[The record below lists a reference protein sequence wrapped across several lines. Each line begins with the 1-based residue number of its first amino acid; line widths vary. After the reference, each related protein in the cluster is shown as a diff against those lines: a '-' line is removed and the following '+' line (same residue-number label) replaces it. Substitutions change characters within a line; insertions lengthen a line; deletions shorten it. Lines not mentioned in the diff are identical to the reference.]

1 MAKTLYELYLDNM
14 KKAGTQ
20 KASQPAALPAIK
32 MPTLE
37 APKTTP
43 AAGSATGVKMPTVGA
58 KKPSGVDIVKA
69 VTQKPAAQ
77 GGGRATMPQVK
88 KQETATDRLAN
99 IRAFG
104 AGDYSGGGQ
113 LLEKAYKTAR
123 GAVKGIGS
131 AYANIGGSA
140 VEGMGNLQETMQK
153 GEYDRKIQQMKDNKA
168 FYEQALKSGIN
179 PRTGKRLTVD
189 EKSRY
194 YKILNT
200 QYTDSKIS
208 QMENIYKDATVS
220 QKARTMEAANDAFA
234 ASDRLK
240 ASADKDVA
248 AAKEGSGK
256 VGQFL
261 VDLGY
266 TGTQLLADTAA
277 NAIAPGAGMVSMAS
291 RVYGDASAEARREGK
306 TAGQQVLSGL
316 KGATIEVLTEK
327 LFGGLAKAYGTG
339 TADALVEKMADKLT
353 RTDAGKRVATWLI
366 NSGGE
371 GIEEVVSDLL
381 NPLADRA
388 LGLDDGKS
396 PIYTTDDVAQMG
408 YDFLLGTAMG
418 AIGGAGQL
426 RDTKSSAPAAQET
439 RPVQMPTLVD
449 ANGRTAAQRQAWA
462 QLSEPQRAQLDE
474 ADKIARRF
482 GARVELDSREGVSGS
497 YRDGAITLN
506 PNTANPVRQTL
517 IRELT
522 HHMESSGL
530 YSRFSDTAMRYVA
543 ENMGADVES
552 VRQAVMADYARS
564 GVTLDED
571 GATREIVA
579 KFAEEKLFTDEAT
592 VRRLLAE
599 DRNLFQRIYDWIRD
613 ALNKLSGTGEE
624 AYLRNAEKLYAKA
637 LRETGAQE
645 SERGA
650 QMLFAGKNAKTADM
664 RTLERA
670 VALEADGTSPESIL
684 KETGWFRGMDGKWRF
699 EIDDSGMEYR
709 RDGDA
714 RLLEESGYRRL
725 QELTDKWARN
735 AEGRGDPLTAE
746 EQAESEN
753 LAGKYYDS
761 VWTEEKYEL
770 ADFLRHSGLF
780 EAYPQL
786 RHTSLVF
793 EKTEPGVNGYYN
805 AGTDTIV
812 LSDKLRWIPES
823 TLVHEIQHVIQRAEG
838 FARGSSPEY
847 WARRDYETGDITRS
861 LEREYDRIL
870 GELDSE
876 MRNRYLR
883 YQEVNRAMENLENA
897 EDGTPA
903 AEKYI
908 QLEKVSDQLYT
919 ELWGTPEFN
928 RLLDL
933 KRQIDTP
940 REVYDRFYRNTAGE
954 IEAPDAAARRDYSAE
969 QRRRRMPQ
977 LGDANTVF
985 ADGNTAAYDINPN
998 HRNAVEQWN
1007 REGRPEGEMFILG
1020 STGSVLQGL
1029 GAIES
1034 DIYMQGDKINRILQ
1048 DHPEM
1053 TLEEIKRL
1061 PEILE
1066 DPVLVLKSKGSGG
1079 IGKTSRVVMFGTVR
1093 AQNGQPV
1100 MAVLDLRPY
1109 ENGFLVTDMQKVNS
1123 SYTKK
1128 NPADF
1133 IRSSEV
1139 LYADKK
1145 RAAPLLRLTG
1155 LTIASQ
1161 QLLQNGSVGSISYAG
1176 QDVNIEGTPFS
1187 DMTRREQLSAGRGL
1201 EEMQR
1206 DGVQMPVV
1214 DNQAAEPMQS
1224 AAWITPAEET
1234 STPEKNYPSFDGQLK
1249 LPQVVRAEIEAE
1261 MAQWTAEDQAEAPTL
1276 TAEEIEASQE
1286 DAEAIGRATAMMD
1299 RDFAEMEQQA
1309 REQRRQQ
1316 EEAGRQIPETLRR
1329 LGVDPYGSEADYA
1342 GAETL
1347 AREAKNSNS
1356 ARRSIQKQIGKMEAS
1371 EKERL
1376 FARQLAEGKLTL
1388 RDIPGTLD
1396 AERLLNLADLYRAM
1410 DSDPAAAL
1418 LGRRRETILNRETAK
1433 MEPLLGMDVTYDEGG
1448 MTDTGKRSG
1457 SVAKRFGTL
1466 RRNLQTP
1473 ARVCETEWGAAH
1485 GREVYDALFRPV
1497 TENNGR
1503 QITWVNS
1510 MLDKVRTFKDS
1521 SGNVREL
1528 NRAERAL
1535 VQRLVEHQ
1543 AAEGRVM
1550 KIGAQYSNA
1559 VAEMYKVR
1567 KAHAEAKGVTV
1578 EEYLRKNGFIQ
1589 AEKESELRRAALE
1602 YWRKTKAGE
1611 LDGIS
1616 RDAYISSS
1624 YPDLAEY
1631 EGGKL
1636 EGRKELYEKV
1646 MAGEVKS
1653 QSAMKII
1660 QEAIGGG
1667 ERARKYLNWL
1677 GVNWREYEKAYLNPE
1692 AIFKRNTEVKN
1703 ARDAYKKAKRG
1714 MDSAKAT
1721 NPFLCAAENVRNGQ
1735 AAEDAARE
1743 FGIDRSTQEYEDLLN
1758 YQAYISAMEDLKN
1771 SKEADATAVQAA
1783 VQTYSGIYKELYE
1796 GINTFLVAHGYQ
1808 PIGFIEGYAPH
1819 LQPEAEKKAFTKA
1832 LKLLGLDDV
1841 AMELPTSISGKTA
1854 ELKPYKQY
1862 NPFFQKRRGDKT
1874 EYDIAKGY
1882 EDYVYYLGNIFYH
1895 TDDIMRI
1902 RAAERY
1908 IRKTYS
1914 SEEASEMISQAEAAR
1929 NFSDAGIEEFL
1940 RMSGVVG
1947 KDTQLG
1953 EGDARN
1959 LLGDYIGK
1967 LYDQVGNVTRYSEM
1981 AKYLDNYANRLAGKQ
1996 SYVDRGAEAATGR
2009 GSLNWI
2015 NALSGKYG
2023 GAKLAFNFS
2032 SAINQTSQLPMV
2044 AVENGEINTARAMR
2058 DFFGKDRANFVKE
2071 SNFLN
2076 GKRGV
2081 KWLLGAET
2089 GWDKFKQ
2096 YGFTMTEAVD
2106 SFTAYTAVRSK
2117 YLKEVKAGK
2126 SHAEALALADEY
2138 GRRVMGSRARG
2149 EKPVLF
2155 DTKNPF
2161 WQIVTRFQL
2170 ETMNSWE
2177 HVRRDL
2183 PNEYRTMASEKGK
2196 AYAAG
2201 VMGGRAARYVLY
2213 AFLANLGVGMLS
2225 GGSPVPYDVVGNTVE
2240 ALGKAWGLTKS
2251 TAVAT
2256 ILDNVLQAVF
2266 DERLFGTPEPDDED
2280 NADWWAAL
2288 ESLFGNAANDI
2299 PVVSRTA
2306 ALAGIGDQTLAAADL
2321 SKAWDV
2327 VKDVK
2332 NNGFSTDT
2340 LDKALTASGEF
2351 LYGGNQL
2358 RKTVQG
2364 TMDVARGGRYSKGK
2378 LRYQVEQTPC
2388 NFIKGALFGRSS
2400 LDEAQDYYAEKSSDF
2415 SARQTEA
2422 FGSMQDAG
2430 VTAKESYDLIQ
2441 KLRGIEKTDD
2451 ESRAELQRRALMA
2464 STVSGEGKAAAY
2476 YGLLASDTEKDA
2488 MDAVDAADPDT
2499 DMGEVTRLLVQFKGC
2514 KNDAQKLESLESS
2527 TLTLK
2532 QKAEMYNNLIAS
2544 EETLRKQSDLEAFN
2558 GITAEGYYLYKA
2570 ATLGLTVKAAKL
2582 LAIDSLNLT
2591 AAQKDALYYSEGW
2604 AESKLHEA
2612 PWHGGQTAAVRM
2624 PVVKTTGGAPVFVR
2638 VTQSVPTVQ
2647 MPVVRTTAKAPVFV
2661 RVTQN
2666 APKAVRVVKMPVVK

>member
-1 MAKTLYELYLDNM
+1 MAKTLYELYLENM

-43 AAGSATGVKMPTVGA
+43 TARAATSGRVPTVGA
-58 KKPSGVDIVKA
+58 KKTSGVDIVKA
-69 VTQKPAAQ
+69 VTQKPATQ
-77 GGGRATMPQVK
+77 GGGRVTMPQVK

-256 VGQFL
+256 AGQFL

-266 TGTQLLADTAA
+266 TGTQLLADLAA

-306 TAGQQVLSGL
+306 TAGQQALSGL

-327 LFGGLAKAYGTG
+327 LFGGLAKAYGAG
-339 TADALVEKMADKLT
+339 TADELVKKMADKLT

-388 LGLDDGKS
+388 LRLDDGKS

-426 RDTKSSAPAAQET
+426 RGTQSAPAVQET
-439 RPVQMPTLVD
+439 QPVQMPTLVD
-449 ANGRTAAQRQAWA
+449 ANGRTAAQRQAA
-462 QLSEPQRAQLDE
+462 ETFNSETKSDAVGVLSLLRSNIKTLHEMQPVTHVTGSELEQSGKATD
-474 ADKIARRF
+474 
-482 GARVELDSREGVSGS
+482 RVYNFFRSIGGKVRREGFGDVLFSKS
-497 YRDGAITLN
+497 R
-506 PNTANPVRQTL
+506 VRNSL
-517 IRELT
+517 VG
-522 HHMESSGL
+522 H
-530 YSRFSDTAMRYVA
+530 
-543 ENMGADVES
+543 
-552 VRQAVMADYARS
+552 
-564 GVTLDED
+564 
-571 GATREIVA
+571 
-579 KFAEEKLFTDEAT
+579 
-592 VRRLLAE
+592 
-599 DRNLFQRIYDWIRD
+599 
-613 ALNKLSGTGEE
+613 GTGEAKIQLAAAVPSVIEHGAEINYTPNWKGRGYDSYVFAAPVDYNGVETYVVAIVTRDNANRYYLHE
-624 AYLRNAEKLYAKA
+624 ALDGEGNLIYKKPEGSNAASDSPTAEPQNTIADIEPSIDTTIPQGQEGVNTQGMQNGGEYAANRLRMPTLVDANGRTAEGVVDPYAYAYDEKV
-637 LRETGAQE
+637 L
-645 SERGA
+645 
-650 QMLFAGKNAKTADM
+650 
-664 RTLERA
+664 
-670 VALEADGTSPESIL
+670 ALESTE
-684 KETGWFRGMDGKWRF
+684 KE
-699 EIDDSGMEYR
+699 
-709 RDGDA
+709 
-714 RLLEESGYRRL
+714 
-725 QELTDKWARN
+725 
-735 AEGRGDPLTAE
+735 
-746 EQAESEN
+746 
-753 LAGKYYDS
+753 
-761 VWTEEKYEL
+761 
-770 ADFLRHSGLF
+770 
-780 EAYPQL
+780 
-786 RHTSLVF
+786 
-793 EKTEPGVNGYYN
+793 EP
-805 AGTDTIV
+805 
-812 LSDKLRWIPES
+812 
-823 TLVHEIQHVIQRAEG
+823 
-838 FARGSSPEY
+838 SS
-847 WARRDYETGDITRS
+847 
-861 LEREYDRIL
+861 
-870 GELDSE
+870 
-876 MRNRYLR
+876 
-883 YQEVNRAMENLENA
+883 
-897 EDGTPA
+897 
-903 AEKYI
+903 
-908 QLEKVSDQLYT
+908 
-919 ELWGTPEFN
+919 
-928 RLLDL
+928 
-933 KRQIDTP
+933 
-940 REVYDRFYRNTAGE
+940 
-954 IEAPDAAARRDYSAE
+954 SAT
-969 QRRRRMPQ
+969 
-977 LGDANTVF
+977 ANT
-985 ADGNTAAYDINPN
+985 
-998 HRNAVEQWN
+998 EQS
-1007 REGRPEGEMFILG
+1007 PPLSHPSSS
-1020 STGSVLQGL
+1020 STIRV
-1029 GAIES
+1029 
-1034 DIYMQGDKINRILQ
+1034 Q
-1048 DHPEM
+1048 DLLH
-1053 TLEEIKRL
+1053 L
-1061 PEILE
+1061 
-1066 DPVLVLKSKGSGG
+1066 
-1079 IGKTSRVVMFGTVR
+1079 
-1093 AQNGQPV
+1093 
-1100 MAVLDLRPY
+1100 
-1109 ENGFLVTDMQKVNS
+1109 VNS
-1123 SYTKK
+1123 EYQKYV
-1128 NPADF
+1128 PD
-1133 IRSSEV
+1133 E
-1139 LYADKK
+1139 K
-1145 RAAPLLRLTG
+1145 RAAPLLRPTG

-1161 QLLQNGSVGSISYAG
+1161 QLLQNGSVGNISYAG

-1187 DMTRREQLSAGRGL
+1187 DMTRQEQFSAGRGL

-1206 DGVQMPVV
+1206 DGEYAPVQRAVRVESPTDNFSAAHEAV
-1214 DNQAAEPMQS
+1214 DNGLRSP
-1224 AAWITPAEET
+1224 
-1234 STPEKNYPSFDGQLK
+1234 
-1249 LPQVVRAEIEAE
+1249 R
-1261 MAQWTAEDQAEAPTL
+1261 L
-1276 TAEEIEASQE
+1276 T
-1286 DAEAIGRATAMMD
+1286 TY
-1299 RDFAEMEQQA
+1299 
-1309 REQRRQQ
+1309 EQRRTRAGAETGTSVVRNRVRNMDAMTDAAAERARERQTQQ

-1329 LGVDPYGSEADYA
+1329 LGVEPYGSEADYA

-1356 ARRSIQKQIGKMEAS
+1356 ARKSIQKQIGKMEAS

-1396 AERLLNLADLYRAM
+1396 AERLLKLADLYRAM
-1410 DSDPAAAL
+1410 DSDPAAML
-1418 LGRRRETILNRETAK
+1418 LSRRRETILERETAK

-1457 SVAKRFGTL
+1457 RIAKRFGTL

-1485 GREVYDALFRPV
+1485 GREVYDTLFRPV

-1510 MLDKVRTFKDS
+1510 MLDRVRTFKDS

-1550 KIGAQYSNA
+1550 KLDRQYA
-1559 VAEMYKVR
+1559 
-1567 KAHAEAKGVTV
+1567 
-1578 EEYLRKNGFIQ
+1578 
-1589 AEKESELRRAALE
+1589 
-1602 YWRKTKAGE
+1602 
-1611 LDGIS
+1611 
-1616 RDAYISSS
+1616 
-1624 YPDLAEY
+1624 P
-1631 EGGKL
+1631 
-1636 EGRKELYEKV
+1636 
-1646 MAGEVKS
+1646 
-1653 QSAMKII
+1653 
-1660 QEAIGGG
+1660 
-1667 ERARKYLNWL
+1667 
-1677 GVNWREYEKAYLNPE
+1677 
-1692 AIFKRNTEVKN
+1692 
-1703 ARDAYKKAKRG
+1703 
-1714 MDSAKAT
+1714 
-1721 NPFLCAAENVRNGQ
+1721 AAENVRNGQ

-1758 YQAYISAMEDLKN
+1758 YQVYISAMEDLKN
-1771 SKEADATAVQAA
+1771 SREADATAVQAA
-1783 VQTYSGIYKELYE
+1783 VQAYSGIYRELYE

-1819 LQPEAEKKAFTKA
+1819 LQPEAEKTAFTKA

-1914 SEEASEMISQAEAAR
+1914 SEEAGEMISQAEGAR

-2058 DFFGKDRANFVKE
+2058 DFFGKDRVNFVKE

-2117 YLKEVKAGK
+2117 YLKELKAGK

-2288 ESLFGNAANDI
+2288 ESLFGNVANDV
-2299 PVVSRTA
+2299 PVVSRAA

-2332 NNGFSTDT
+2332 SNGFSTDT
-2340 LDKALTASGEF
+2340 LDKALTAGGEF

-2378 LRYQVEQTPC
+2378 LRYQVEQTPW

-2415 SARQTEA
+2415 SAKQTET
-2422 FGSMQDAG
+2422 FGTMQDAG

-2499 DMGEVTRLLVQFKGC
+2499 DMGEVTRLLVQFKSC
-2514 KNDAQKLESLESS
+2514 KNDTQKLEALESS
-2527 TLTLK
+2527 TLTLR

-2544 EETLRKQSDLEAFN
+2544 EETLRKQSELKAFD
-2558 GITAEGYYLYKA
+2558 GITAENYYLYKA

-2638 VTQSVPTVQ
+2638 VAQSAPTVQ

-2666 APKAVRVVKMPVVK
+2666 APEAVRVVKMPVVK

>member
-14 KKAGTQ
+14 KKAGMQ

-43 AAGSATGVKMPTVGA
+43 AAGSATGVKMPAVGA

-131 AYANIGGSA
+131 SYANIGGSA

-153 GEYDRKIQQMKDNKA
+153 GEYDKKVQQMKDNKA
-168 FYEQALKSGIN
+168 FYEQALKTGVN
-179 PRTGKRLTVD
+179 PRTGKKLTVD

-200 QYTDSKIS
+200 QYTDGKIA
-208 QMENIYKDATVS
+208 QMENVYKDATAN

-256 VGQFL
+256 AGQFL

-266 TGTQLLADTAA
+266 TGTQLLADLAA

-327 LFGGLAKAYGTG
+327 LFGGLAKAYGAG
-339 TADALVEKMADKLT
+339 TADVLVEKMADKLT

-408 YDFLLGTAMG
+408 YDFLLGAAMG
-418 AIGGAGQL
+418 TIGGAGQL
-426 RDTKSSAPAAQET
+426 WDTKSSAPAAQET

-517 IRELT
+517 IHELT

-530 YSRFSDTAMRYVA
+530 YSHFSDTAMRYVA

-579 KFAEEKLFTDEAT
+579 KFAEEKLFTDETT

-699 EIDDSGMEYR
+699 EIDDSAMEYR
-709 RDGDA
+709 SDGDA

-746 EQAESEN
+746 EQSESEN
-753 LAGKYYDS
+753 LADKYYDS

-812 LSDKLRWIPES
+812 LSDKLRWMPES

-838 FARGSSPEY
+838 FARGSTPEY
-847 WARRDYETGDITRS
+847 WKYKNKDGQAYRTDRQYMEAEKRGRDAFDAMPDSVQDEVRRI
-861 LEREYDRIL
+861 
-870 GELDSE
+870 
-876 MRNRYLR
+876 
-883 YQEVNRAMENLENA
+883 NRA
-897 EDGTPA
+897 
-903 AEKYI
+903 K
-908 QLEKVSDQLYT
+908 SDQDWDEVLRLEADIYNEPYAELYSAYDLAEFDRRSRVDYYKGANYVDLYT
-919 ELWGTPEFN
+919 
-928 RLLDL
+928 
-933 KRQIDTP
+933 
-940 REVYDRFYRNTAGE
+940 NTAGE
-954 IEAPDAAARRDYSAE
+954 IEARDAAARRDYSAE

-1187 DMTRREQLSAGRGL
+1187 DMTKREQLSTGRGL

-1214 DNQAAEPMQS
+1214 GNAPVTTRDGNIFQPGNSDSVPAGNMSWHDVYGISERGEPVDTGSESLTTEDSAELNDYLD
-1224 AAWITPAEET
+1224 A
-1234 STPEKNYPSFDGQLK
+1234 L
-1249 LPQVVRAEIEAE
+1249 
-1261 MAQWTAEDQAEAPTL
+1261 AQDENAFTDDPYTV
-1276 TAEEIEASQE
+1276 S
-1286 DAEAIGRATAMMD
+1286 DAVYDAK
-1299 RDFAEMEQQA
+1299 
-1309 REQRRQQ
+1309 
-1316 EEAGRQIPETLRR
+1316 LRR
-1329 LGVDPYGSEADYA
+1329 LAGEEAPPETRTQEQVTQADLDELASLFADIADPIDADKNAMTADMVSNESVPQKQSKREAVRSAWDFFYRKMVDAGHSVTKLSEAVSDPYLYQFYNQARASSSAGVNMITDAQTNARGQKVGASLNDVFSPIRAKGDGYYHDFQLYMYDLHNIDRMSLSRNKEARVMEARAALRDFDA
-1342 GAETL
+1342 NNPDIRTDTAAQLHRMTEDPDPDMAAL
-1347 AREAKNSNS
+1347 AR
-1356 ARRSIQKQIGKMEAS
+1356 

-1376 FARQLAEGKLTL
+1376 IRELDRAEAIKDKPVFDYEFTAGDSRAR
-1388 RDIPGTLD
+1388 
-1396 AERLLNLADLYRAM
+1396 AERLLRQHPEFTEYQAQVRKYIDNMMQYRVESGLITQEDADFLKTFYPNYVPTMRVQEKGTAGAGRDLNAVRVGKTVGRAQGGTERLLPLHEALGKQTMKVVREGSKNRFADRLLHDYIQAGDTVQVNRYIKEASRYEHDFNPDSLDDVSVERPTKDKTVTAYVNGTLWEMTVDDTLFDAVKALSPDTTESNAVTKVIRASNNLFKSLVTGYNPTFLARNVIRDLQTAGLNTRDAAAFARNYPRALAEIRNNGEYWQLYKALGGVYSSVFDYTTGTVKEPKGAMGKFMARVEALNMAAEQAPRLAEFMGVMQNAERASARGEAVNDLATAADALYAAADITVNFGRAGSLGKVLNANYVPFLNPGVQGL
-1410 DSDPAAAL
+1410 DKLIRRITETRGAKEWAKLVVRAAAL
-1418 LGRRRETILNRETAK
+1418 GIAPSLLNALLYNDDDEWEDLRDSDKDTNYMFKLGNGYWLKIPK
-1433 MEPLLGMDVTYDEGG
+1433 
-1448 MTDTGKRSG
+1448 
-1457 SVAKRFGTL
+1457 
-1466 RRNLQTP
+1466 
-1473 ARVCETEWGAAH
+1473 
-1485 GREVYDALFRPV
+1485 GRELSVFGITADRVYDALRGEDVDVLSTINTMGNQVAPANPLTSNIFSALIDSQLLNPDSP
-1497 TENNGR
+1497 GR
-1503 QITWVNS
+1503 TWYDGDIESQRLQNYAPGE
-1510 MLDKVRTFKDS
+1510 RYDS
-1521 SGNVREL
+1521 STDVFSKAVGKALGISPKKL
-1528 NRAERAL
+1528 NYVLDQYSGVLGDFLLPVLTPQAER
-1535 VQRLVEHQ
+1535 
-1543 AAEGRVM
+1543 
-1550 KIGAQYSNA
+1550 
-1559 VAEMYKVR
+1559 
-1567 KAHAEAKGVTV
+1567 
-1578 EEYLRKNGFIQ
+1578 
-1589 AEKESELRRAALE
+1589 
-1602 YWRKTKAGE
+1602 
-1611 LDGIS
+1611 
-1616 RDAYISSS
+1616 
-1624 YPDLAEY
+1624 
-1631 EGGKL
+1631 
-1636 EGRKELYEKV
+1636 
-1646 MAGEVKS
+1646 
-1653 QSAMKII
+1653 
-1660 QEAIGGG
+1660 
-1667 ERARKYLNWL
+1667 
-1677 GVNWREYEKAYLNPE
+1677 
-1692 AIFKRNTEVKN
+1692 
-1703 ARDAYKKAKRG
+1703 G
-1714 MDSAKAT
+1714 M
-1721 NPFLCAAENVRNGQ
+1721 FE
-1735 AAEDAARE
+1735 
-1743 FGIDRSTQEYEDLLN
+1743 
-1758 YQAYISAMEDLKN
+1758 
-1771 SKEADATAVQAA
+1771 
-1783 VQTYSGIYKELYE
+1783 
-1796 GINTFLVAHGYQ
+1796 
-1808 PIGFIEGYAPH
+1808 
-1819 LQPEAEKKAFTKA
+1819 KAFTVDAMSSNRVSGDFYDKA
-1832 LKLLGLDDV
+1832 NELKYAKNAGDV
-1841 AMELPTSISGKTA
+1841 A
-1854 ELKPYKQY
+1854 
-1862 NPFFQKRRGDKT
+1862 
-1874 EYDIAKGY
+1874 
-1882 EDYVYYLGNIFYH
+1882 
-1895 TDDIMRI
+1895 
-1902 RAAERY
+1902 
-1908 IRKTYS
+1908 
-1914 SEEASEMISQAEAAR
+1914 
-1929 NFSDAGIEEFL
+1929 
-1940 RMSGVVG
+1940 SGVVSRWWN
-1947 KDTQLG
+1947 KQQTACSDLWKQIREVEASTELSNIEKKQ
-1953 EGDARN
+1953 
-1959 LLGDYIGK
+1959 
-1967 LYDQVGNVTRYSEM
+1967 QTRE
-1981 AKYLDNYANRLAGKQ
+1981 
-1996 SYVDRGAEAATGR
+1996 
-2009 GSLNWI
+2009 
-2015 NALSGKYG
+2015 
-2023 GAKLAFNFS
+2023 
-2032 SAINQTSQLPMV
+2032 
-2044 AVENGEINTARAMR
+2044 
-2058 DFFGKDRANFVKE
+2058 
-2071 SNFLN
+2071 
-2076 GKRGV
+2076 
-2081 KWLLGAET
+2081 
-2089 GWDKFKQ
+2089 
-2096 YGFTMTEAVD
+2096 
-2106 SFTAYTAVRSK
+2106 
-2117 YLKEVKAGK
+2117 LKA
-2126 SHAEALALADEY
+2126 
-2138 GRRVMGSRARG
+2138 
-2149 EKPVLF
+2149 
-2155 DTKNPF
+2155 
-2161 WQIVTRFQL
+2161 IVTGIQKN
-2170 ETMNSWE
+2170 TI
-2177 HVRRDL
+2177 
-2183 PNEYRTMASEKGK
+2183 AQK
-2196 AYAAG
+2196 
-2201 VMGGRAARYVLY
+2201 
-2213 AFLANLGVGMLS
+2213 
-2225 GGSPVPYDVVGNTVE
+2225 DVFR
-2240 ALGKAWGLTKS
+2240 S
-2251 TAVAT
+2251 
-2256 ILDNVLQAVF
+2256 
-2266 DERLFGTPEPDDED
+2266 
-2280 NADWWAAL
+2280 AL
-2288 ESLFGNAANDI
+2288 ESHLAAGEDEDTAYREANKDCFGAEYALQVYNKDVYQRAQDAKQNGVSYDDFYTYYFGTKDLKATTTESA
-2299 PVVSRTA
+2299 VSRRFQFLRASGMSEHTQA
-2306 ALAGIGDQTLAAADL
+2306 EIYFADMASDKTLTSLADLEINAGI
-2321 SKAWDV
+2321 S
-2327 VKDVK
+2327 
-2332 NNGFSTDT
+2332 
-2340 LDKALTASGEF
+2340 
-2351 LYGGNQL
+2351 
-2358 RKTVQG
+2358 
-2364 TMDVARGGRYSKGK
+2364 
-2378 LRYQVEQTPC
+2378 
-2388 NFIKGALFGRSS
+2388 
-2400 LDEAQDYYAEKSSDF
+2400 AED
-2415 SARQTEA
+2415 
-2422 FGSMQDAG
+2422 
-2430 VTAKESYDLIQ
+2430 
-2441 KLRGIEKTDD
+2441 
-2451 ESRAELQRRALMA
+2451 
-2464 STVSGEGKAAAY
+2464 
-2476 YGLLASDTEKDA
+2476 
-2488 MDAVDAADPDT
+2488 
-2499 DMGEVTRLLVQFKGC
+2499 
-2514 KNDAQKLESLESS
+2514 
-2527 TLTLK
+2527 
-2532 QKAEMYNNLIAS
+2532 
-2544 EETLRKQSDLEAFN
+2544 
-2558 GITAEGYYLYKA
+2558 YYLYKA
-2570 ATLGLTVKAAKL
+2570 SSAGMTKKAEKL
-2582 LAIDSLNLT
+2582 SAIDNLNLT

-2638 VTQSVPTVQ
+2638 VAQSAPTVQ

-2661 RVTQN
+2661 RVTQDV
-2666 APKAVRVVKMPVVK
+2666 PEAVRVVKMPVVK

>member
-1 MAKTLYELYLDNM
+1 MAKTFYELYLDNM

-32 MPTLE
+32 IPTLE

-43 AAGSATGVKMPTVGA
+43 TAGSATGVKMPAVGA
-58 KKPSGVDIVKA
+58 KKPSGVDIVRA

-77 GGGRATMPQVK
+77 GGWRATMPQVK

-104 AGDYSGGGQ
+104 AGDYSGGGA

-153 GEYDRKIQQMKDNKA
+153 GEYDKNVQQMKDNKA

-179 PRTGKRLTVD
+179 PRTGKKLTVD

-240 ASADKDVA
+240 TSADKDVA

-266 TGTQLLADTAA
+266 TGTQLLADLAA
-277 NAIAPGAGMVSMAS
+277 NAITPGAGMVSMAS

-327 LFGGLAKAYGTG
+327 LFGGLAKAYGAG
-339 TADALVEKMADKLT
+339 TADELVKKVADKLT
-353 RTDAGKRVATWLI
+353 KTEAGQRAAVWLI

-371 GIEEVVSDLL
+371 GLEEVVSDVL

-426 RDTKSSAPAAQET
+426 WDTKSSAPAAQET

-449 ANGRTAAQRQAWA
+449 ANGRTAAQRQAEKPENISRLNNENGLA
-462 QLSEPQRAQLDE
+462 AYTPQE
-474 ADKIARRF
+474 
-482 GARVELDSREGVSGS
+482 RVNL
-497 YRDGAITLN
+497 
-506 PNTANPVRQTL
+506 
-517 IRELT
+517 
-522 HHMESSGL
+522 SSGGRNKIVSTYQEAL
-530 YSRFSDTAMRYVA
+530 AFVKKALTSKKNVDRAYMGIVPNDVAGRILTESGVDISGYGVMMNGDDVRHILKGHGDSTAEAARGQVAVTESAIAQIPEVIAQPDNVYLSAESD
-543 ENMGADVES
+543 GKG
-552 VRQAVMADYARS
+552 RQA
-564 GVTLDED
+564 
-571 GATREIVA
+571 I
-579 KFAEEKLFTDEAT
+579 
-592 VRRLLAE
+592 
-599 DRNLFQRIYDWIRD
+599 
-613 ALNKLSGTGEE
+613 
-624 AYLRNAEKLYAKA
+624 
-637 LRETGAQE
+637 
-645 SERGA
+645 
-650 QMLFAGKNAKTADM
+650 
-664 RTLERA
+664 
-670 VALEADGTSPESIL
+670 
-684 KETGWFRGMDGKWRF
+684 
-699 EIDDSGMEYR
+699 
-709 RDGDA
+709 
-714 RLLEESGYRRL
+714 
-725 QELTDKWARN
+725 
-735 AEGRGDPLTAE
+735 
-746 EQAESEN
+746 
-753 LAGKYYDS
+753 
-761 VWTEEKYEL
+761 
-770 ADFLRHSGLF
+770 
-780 EAYPQL
+780 
-786 RHTSLVF
+786 VF
-793 EKTEPGVNGYYN
+793 EKQIGDTYITIQGVANGKRLLQTDTLYIRKRRTRTPQDTMPSASESTVPVINVRNELPQSPSFTDTTIPRELEGVNTQGMQL
-805 AGTDTIV
+805 G
-812 LSDKLRWIPES
+812 
-823 TLVHEIQHVIQRAEG
+823 
-838 FARGSSPEY
+838 
-847 WARRDYETGDITRS
+847 
-861 LEREYDRIL
+861 REY
-870 GELDSE
+870 
-876 MRNRYLR
+876 
-883 YQEVNRAMENLENA
+883 V
-897 EDGTPA
+897 P
-903 AEKYI
+903 
-908 QLEKVSDQLYT
+908 
-919 ELWGTPEFN
+919 
-928 RLLDL
+928 
-933 KRQIDTP
+933 
-940 REVYDRFYRNTAGE
+940 
-954 IEAPDAAARRDYSAE
+954 
-969 QRRRRMPQ
+969 
-977 LGDANTVF
+977 
-985 ADGNTAAYDINPN
+985 
-998 HRNAVEQWN
+998 
-1007 REGRPEGEMFILG
+1007 
-1020 STGSVLQGL
+1020 
-1029 GAIES
+1029 
-1034 DIYMQGDKINRILQ
+1034 
-1048 DHPEM
+1048 
-1053 TLEEIKRL
+1053 
-1061 PEILE
+1061 
-1066 DPVLVLKSKGSGG
+1066 
-1079 IGKTSRVVMFGTVR
+1079 
-1093 AQNGQPV
+1093 
-1100 MAVLDLRPY
+1100 
-1109 ENGFLVTDMQKVNS
+1109 
-1123 SYTKK
+1123 
-1128 NPADF
+1128 
-1133 IRSSEV
+1133 
-1139 LYADKK
+1139 
-1145 RAAPLLRLTG
+1145 
-1155 LTIASQ
+1155 
-1161 QLLQNGSVGSISYAG
+1161 
-1176 QDVNIEGTPFS
+1176 
-1187 DMTRREQLSAGRGL
+1187 
-1201 EEMQR
+1201 
-1206 DGVQMPVV
+1206 VQMPVV

-1249 LPQVVRAEIEAE
+1249 LPQAVRAEIETE

-1388 RDIPGTLD
+1388 RDIPETLD

-1550 KIGAQYSNA
+1550 KLDRQYA
-1559 VAEMYKVR
+1559 
-1567 KAHAEAKGVTV
+1567 
-1578 EEYLRKNGFIQ
+1578 
-1589 AEKESELRRAALE
+1589 
-1602 YWRKTKAGE
+1602 
-1611 LDGIS
+1611 
-1616 RDAYISSS
+1616 
-1624 YPDLAEY
+1624 P
-1631 EGGKL
+1631 
-1636 EGRKELYEKV
+1636 
-1646 MAGEVKS
+1646 
-1653 QSAMKII
+1653 
-1660 QEAIGGG
+1660 
-1667 ERARKYLNWL
+1667 
-1677 GVNWREYEKAYLNPE
+1677 
-1692 AIFKRNTEVKN
+1692 
-1703 ARDAYKKAKRG
+1703 
-1714 MDSAKAT
+1714 
-1721 NPFLCAAENVRNGQ
+1721 AAENVQNGQ
-1735 AAEDAARE
+1735 SAEDAARE

-1758 YQAYISAMEDLKN
+1758 YQAYISAMEDLKT

-1783 VQTYSGIYKELYE
+1783 VKTYSGIYKELYE

-1819 LQPEAEKKAFTKA
+1819 LQPEAEKTAFTKA

-1882 EDYVYYLGNIFYH
+1882 EDYAYYLGNIFYH

-2015 NALSGKYG
+2015 NDLSGKYG

-2058 DFFGKDRANFVKE
+2058 DFFGKDRANFVEE

-2213 AFLANLGVGMLS
+2213 AFLANLGVGMMS

-2251 TAVAT
+2251 TAVST

-2299 PVVSRTA
+2299 PVVSRAA

-2340 LDKALTASGEF
+2340 LDKALTAGGEF

-2378 LRYQVEQTPC
+2378 LRYQVEQTPW

-2451 ESRAELQRRALMA
+2451 ESRVELQRRALIA

-2570 ATLGLTVKAAKL
+2570 ATLGLTVKVAKL

-2638 VTQSVPTVQ
+2638 VAQSAPTVQ

-2661 RVTQN
+2661 RVTQDV
-2666 APKAVRVVKMPVVK
+2666 PEAVRVVKMPVVK

>member
-131 AYANIGGSA
+131 SYANIGGSA
-140 VEGMGNLQETMQK
+140 VEGMGSLQETMQK
-153 GEYDRKIQQMKDNKA
+153 GEYDKKVQQMKDNKA

-179 PRTGKRLTVD
+179 PRTGKKLTVD

-240 ASADKDVA
+240 VSADKDVA

-291 RVYGDASAEARREGK
+291 RVYGDASDEARREGK

-339 TADALVEKMADKLT
+339 TADVLVEKMADKLT

-408 YDFLLGTAMG
+408 YDFLLGAAMG

-482 GARVELDSREGVSGS
+482 GARVELDNREGVSGS
-497 YRDGAITLN
+497 YRDGVITLN

-517 IRELT
+517 IHELT

-637 LRETGAQE
+637 LRETTAETG
-645 SERGA
+645 RGT
-650 QMLFAGKNAKTADM
+650 QMLFAGENARTANM
-664 RTLERA
+664 QTLNRA
-670 VALEADGTSPESIL
+670 QALEASGAAAEDIRR
-684 KETGWFRGMDGKWRF
+684 ETGWFRGIDGKWRF
-699 EIDDSGMEYR
+699 EIDDSAMRYDRQGVAQNPDVQR
-709 RDGDA
+709 K
-714 RLLEESGYRRL
+714 RLLEEKLLYGQL
-725 QELTDKWARN
+725 TQEETNELRALTEMTQGIPGPRTLSDYIQHDA
-735 AEGRGDPLTAE
+735 
-746 EQAESEN
+746 
-753 LAGKYYDS
+753 
-761 VWTEEKYEL
+761 
-770 ADFLRHSGLF
+770 LF
-780 EAYPQL
+780 EAYPEL
-786 RHTSLVF
+786 RDAAVVF
-793 EKTEPGVNGYYN
+793 EDTEPGVNGYYN
-805 AGTDTIV
+805 AGQNTIV
-812 LSDKLRWIPES
+812 LDSKLRGAPES

-847 WARRDYETGDITRS
+847 WARRDYESGDITRS

-954 IEAPDAAARRDYSAE
+954 IEARDAAARRDYSAE

-1139 LYADKK
+1139 LYADEK

-1161 QLLQNGSVGSISYAG
+1161 QLLQNGSVGSISYTG

-1214 DNQAAEPMQS
+1214 GNAQVTTRDGNIFQPGNSDSVPAGNMSWHDVYGISERGEPVDTGSESLTTEDSAELNDYLD
-1224 AAWITPAEET
+1224 A
-1234 STPEKNYPSFDGQLK
+1234 L
-1249 LPQVVRAEIEAE
+1249 
-1261 MAQWTAEDQAEAPTL
+1261 AQDENAFTDDPYTV
-1276 TAEEIEASQE
+1276 S
-1286 DAEAIGRATAMMD
+1286 DAVYDAK
-1299 RDFAEMEQQA
+1299 
-1309 REQRRQQ
+1309 
-1316 EEAGRQIPETLRR
+1316 LRR
-1329 LGVDPYGSEADYA
+1329 LAGEEAPPETRTQEQVTQADLDELASLFADIADPIDADKNAMTADMVSNESVPQKQSKREAVRSAWDFFYRKMVDAGHSVTKLSEAVSDPYLYQFYNQARASSSAGVNMITDAQTNARGQKVGASLNDVFSPIRAKGDGYYHDFQLYMYDLHNIDRMSLSRNKEARVMEARAALRDFDTNNPDIRTDTA
-1342 GAETL
+1342 AQLHRMTEDPDPDMAAL
-1347 AREAKNSNS
+1347 AR
-1356 ARRSIQKQIGKMEAS
+1356 

-1376 FARQLAEGKLTL
+1376 IRELDRAEAIKDKPVFDYEFTAGDSRAR
-1388 RDIPGTLD
+1388 
-1396 AERLLNLADLYRAM
+1396 AERLLRQHPEFTEYQAQVRKYIDNMMQYRVESGLITQEDADFLKTFYPNYVPTMRVQEKGTAGAGRDLNAVRVGKTVGRAQGGTERLLPLHEALGKQTMKVVREGSKNRFADRLLHDYIQAGDTAQVNRYIKEASRYEHDFNPDSLDDVSVERPTKDKTVTAYVNGTLWEMTVDDTLFAAVKALSPDTTESNAVTKVIRASNNLFKSLVTGYNPTFLARNVIRDLQTAGLNTRDAAAFARNYPRALAEIRNNGEYWQLYKALGGVYSSVFDYTTGTVKEPKGAMGKFMARVEALNMAAEQAPRLAEFMGVMQNAERASARGEAVNDLATAADALYAAADITVNFGRAGSLGKVLNANYVPFLNPGVQGL
-1410 DSDPAAAL
+1410 DKLIRRITETRGAKEWAKLVVRAAAL
-1418 LGRRRETILNRETAK
+1418 GIAPSLLNALLYNDDDEWEDLRDSDKDTNYMFKLGNGYWLKIPK
-1433 MEPLLGMDVTYDEGG
+1433 
-1448 MTDTGKRSG
+1448 
-1457 SVAKRFGTL
+1457 
-1466 RRNLQTP
+1466 
-1473 ARVCETEWGAAH
+1473 
-1485 GREVYDALFRPV
+1485 GRELSVFGIAADRVYDVLWGEDVDVLSTVNTVGSQVAPANPLTSNIFSALVDSQLLNPDSP
-1497 TENNGR
+1497 GR
-1503 QITWVNS
+1503 TWYGGDIESQRLQNYAPGE
-1510 MLDKVRTFKDS
+1510 RYDS
-1521 SGNVREL
+1521 STDIFSKTVGQ
-1528 NRAERAL
+1528 AL
-1535 VQRLVEHQ
+1535 
-1543 AAEGRVM
+1543 
-1550 KIGAQYSNA
+1550 
-1559 VAEMYKVR
+1559 
-1567 KAHAEAKGVTV
+1567 
-1578 EEYLRKNGFIQ
+1578 
-1589 AEKESELRRAALE
+1589 
-1602 YWRKTKAGE
+1602 
-1611 LDGIS
+1611 GIS
-1616 RDAYISSS
+1616 
-1624 YPDLAEY
+1624 P
-1631 EGGKL
+1631 
-1636 EGRKELYEKV
+1636 
-1646 MAGEVKS
+1646 
-1653 QSAMKII
+1653 
-1660 QEAIGGG
+1660 
-1667 ERARKYLNWL
+1667 
-1677 GVNWREYEKAYLNPE
+1677 
-1692 AIFKRNTEVKN
+1692 
-1703 ARDAYKKAKRG
+1703 KK
-1714 MDSAKAT
+1714 
-1721 NPFLCAAENVRNGQ
+1721 
-1735 AAEDAARE
+1735 
-1743 FGIDRSTQEYEDLLN
+1743 LN
-1758 YQAYISAMEDLKN
+1758 Y
-1771 SKEADATAVQAA
+1771 V
-1783 VQTYSGIYKELYE
+1783 
-1796 GINTFLVAHGYQ
+1796 
-1808 PIGFIEGYAPH
+1808 
-1819 LQPEAEKKAFTKA
+1819 
-1832 LKLLGLDDV
+1832 LD
-1841 AMELPTSISGKTA
+1841 
-1854 ELKPYKQY
+1854 QY
-1862 NPFFQKRRGDKT
+1862 
-1874 EYDIAKGY
+1874 
-1882 EDYVYYLGNIFYH
+1882 
-1895 TDDIMRI
+1895 
-1902 RAAERY
+1902 
-1908 IRKTYS
+1908 
-1914 SEEASEMISQAEAAR
+1914 
-1929 NFSDAGIEEFL
+1929 
-1940 RMSGVVG
+1940 SGVVG
-1947 KDTQLG
+1947 DFLLPILTPQA
-1953 EGDARN
+1953 ERN
-1959 LLGDYIGK
+1959 
-1967 LYDQVGNVTRYSEM
+1967 M
-1981 AKYLDNYANRLAGKQ
+1981 FAK
-1996 SYVDRGAEAATGR
+1996 
-2009 GSLNWI
+2009 
-2015 NALSGKYG
+2015 
-2023 GAKLAFNFS
+2023 AF
-2032 SAINQTSQLPMV
+2032 T
-2044 AVENGEINTARAMR
+2044 
-2058 DFFGKDRANFVKE
+2058 
-2071 SNFLN
+2071 
-2076 GKRGV
+2076 
-2081 KWLLGAET
+2081 
-2089 GWDKFKQ
+2089 
-2096 YGFTMTEAVD
+2096 VD
-2106 SFTAYTAVRSK
+2106 SMS
-2117 YLKEVKAGK
+2117 
-2126 SHAEALALADEY
+2126 SN
-2138 GRRVMGSRARG
+2138 RV
-2149 EKPVLF
+2149 
-2155 DTKNPF
+2155 
-2161 WQIVTRFQL
+2161 
-2170 ETMNSWE
+2170 
-2177 HVRRDL
+2177 
-2183 PNEYRTMASEKGK
+2183 
-2196 AYAAG
+2196 
-2201 VMGGRAARYVLY
+2201 
-2213 AFLANLGVGMLS
+2213 
-2225 GGSPVPYDVVGNTVE
+2225 
-2240 ALGKAWGLTKS
+2240 
-2251 TAVAT
+2251 
-2256 ILDNVLQAVF
+2256 
-2266 DERLFGTPEPDDED
+2266 
-2280 NADWWAAL
+2280 
-2288 ESLFGNAANDI
+2288 
-2299 PVVSRTA
+2299 
-2306 ALAGIGDQTLAAADL
+2306 
-2321 SKAWDV
+2321 
-2327 VKDVK
+2327 
-2332 NNGFSTDT
+2332 
-2340 LDKALTASGEF
+2340 
-2351 LYGGNQL
+2351 
-2358 RKTVQG
+2358 
-2364 TMDVARGGRYSKGK
+2364 
-2378 LRYQVEQTPC
+2378 
-2388 NFIKGALFGRSS
+2388 
-2400 LDEAQDYYAEKSSDF
+2400 SSDF
-2415 SARQTEA
+2415 YDEADELKYAKNGGDTAAGIVGRWWSKQQAACSDLWKQIREAEESTELSNKEKRQQTRELKAVVTGIQKNAMAVEETYREA
-2422 FGSMQDAG
+2422 VEKHLSSGADEDTAYRDANKDCFGAEYALQVYNKDVYQRAQDAKQNG
-2430 VTAKESYDLIQ
+2430 VSYDDFYTYYFGTKDLKATTTESAVSRRFQ
-2441 KLRGIEKTDD
+2441 FLRASGMSEHTQ
-2451 ESRAELQRRALMA
+2451 AEIYFADMA
-2464 STVSGEGKAAAY
+2464 SDK
-2476 YGLLASDTEKDA
+2476 
-2488 MDAVDAADPDT
+2488 
-2499 DMGEVTRLLVQFKGC
+2499 
-2514 KNDAQKLESLESS
+2514 
-2527 TLTLK
+2527 TLTSL
-2532 QKAEMYNNLIAS
+2532 A
-2544 EETLRKQSDLEAFN
+2544 DLEINA
-2558 GITAEGYYLYKA
+2558 GISAEDYYLYKA
-2570 ATLGLTVKAAKL
+2570 SSAGMTKKAEKL
-2582 LAIDSLNLT
+2582 SAIDSLNLT

-2612 PWHGGQTAAVRM
+2612 PWHGGRTAAVRM

-2638 VTQSVPTVQ
+2638 VAQSAPTVQ

-2661 RVTQN
+2661 RVTQDV
-2666 APKAVRVVKMPVVK
+2666 PEAVRVVTMPVVK

>member
-58 KKPSGVDIVKA
+58 KKPSGVDIVRA

-77 GGGRATMPQVK
+77 GGGRVTMPQVK

-104 AGDYSGGGQ
+104 AGDYSGGGE

-123 GAVKGIGS
+123 AAVKGIGS
-131 AYANIGGSA
+131 SYANIGGSA
-140 VEGMGNLQETMQK
+140 VEGMGNLQETMEK
-153 GEYDRKIQQMKDNKA
+153 GEYDKKVQQMKDNKA

-179 PRTGKRLTVD
+179 PRTGKKLTVD

-327 LFGGLAKAYGTG
+327 LFGGLAKAYGAG
-339 TADALVEKMADKLT
+339 TADELVKKMADKLT
-353 RTDAGKRVATWLI
+353 RTAAGKRAATWLI

-418 AIGGAGQL
+418 TIGGAGQL
-426 RDTKSSAPAAQET
+426 WDTKSSAPAAQET

-449 ANGRTAAQRQAWA
+449 ANGRTAAQRQAA
-462 QLSEPQRAQLDE
+462 QTFNSEAKSDAVGVLSLLRSNIKTLHEMQPVTHVTGSEVDQSGKATD
-474 ADKIARRF
+474 
-482 GARVELDSREGVSGS
+482 RVYNFFRSIGGKVRREGFGDVLFSKS
-497 YRDGAITLN
+497 R
-506 PNTANPVRQTL
+506 VR
-517 IRELT
+517 
-522 HHMESSGL
+522 
-530 YSRFSDTAMRYVA
+530 
-543 ENMGADVES
+543 NS
-552 VRQAVMADYARS
+552 VV
-564 GVTLDED
+564 GH
-571 GATREIVA
+571 
-579 KFAEEKLFTDEAT
+579 
-592 VRRLLAE
+592 
-599 DRNLFQRIYDWIRD
+599 
-613 ALNKLSGTGEE
+613 GTGEAKIQLAAAVPSVIE
-624 AYLRNAEKLYAKA
+624 YGAEINYTPNWK
-637 LRETGAQE
+637 
-645 SERGA
+645 
-650 QMLFAGKNAKTADM
+650 
-664 RTLERA
+664 
-670 VALEADGTSPESIL
+670 
-684 KETGWFRGMDGKWRF
+684 
-699 EIDDSGMEYR
+699 
-709 RDGDA
+709 
-714 RLLEESGYRRL
+714 
-725 QELTDKWARN
+725 
-735 AEGRGDPLTAE
+735 GRGYDSYVFAAPVDYNGVETYVVAIVTRDNANRYYLHEALDGEGNLIYKKPEGSNVASDSPTAE
-746 EQAESEN
+746 PQN
-753 LAGKYYDS
+753 
-761 VWTEEKYEL
+761 TI
-770 ADFLRHSGLF
+770 ADIEPSIDTTI
-780 EAYPQL
+780 PQGQ
-786 RHTSLVF
+786 
-793 EKTEPGVNGYYN
+793 EGVN
-805 AGTDTIV
+805 T
-812 LSDKLRWIPES
+812 
-823 TLVHEIQHVIQRAEG
+823 
-838 FARGSSPEY
+838 
-847 WARRDYETGDITRS
+847 
-861 LEREYDRIL
+861 
-870 GELDSE
+870 
-876 MRNRYLR
+876 
-883 YQEVNRAMENLENA
+883 
-897 EDGTPA
+897 
-903 AEKYI
+903 
-908 QLEKVSDQLYT
+908 
-919 ELWGTPEFN
+919 
-928 RLLDL
+928 
-933 KRQIDTP
+933 
-940 REVYDRFYRNTAGE
+940 
-954 IEAPDAAARRDYSAE
+954 
-969 QRRRRMPQ
+969 
-977 LGDANTVF
+977 
-985 ADGNTAAYDINPN
+985 
-998 HRNAVEQWN
+998 
-1007 REGRPEGEMFILG
+1007 
-1020 STGSVLQGL
+1020 QG
-1029 GAIES
+1029 
-1034 DIYMQGDKINRILQ
+1034 
-1048 DHPEM
+1048 
-1053 TLEEIKRL
+1053 
-1061 PEILE
+1061 
-1066 DPVLVLKSKGSGG
+1066 
-1079 IGKTSRVVMFGTVR
+1079 
-1093 AQNGQPV
+1093 
-1100 MAVLDLRPY
+1100 
-1109 ENGFLVTDMQKVNS
+1109 
-1123 SYTKK
+1123 
-1128 NPADF
+1128 
-1133 IRSSEV
+1133 
-1139 LYADKK
+1139 
-1145 RAAPLLRLTG
+1145 
-1155 LTIASQ
+1155 
-1161 QLLQNGSVGSISYAG
+1161 
-1176 QDVNIEGTPFS
+1176 
-1187 DMTRREQLSAGRGL
+1187 
-1201 EEMQR
+1201 MQR
-1206 DGVQMPVV
+1206 DGKYASVQMPVV

-1249 LPQVVRAEIEAE
+1249 LPQAVRAEIEAE
-1261 MAQWTAEDQAEAPTL
+1261 MAQWATEGQAETPAP
-1276 TAEEIEASQE
+1276 TAEEIEAARE

-1309 REQRRQQ
+1309 REQRRQR

-1329 LGVDPYGSEADYA
+1329 LGVEPYGSEADYA

-1347 AREAKNSNS
+1347 AREAKNSSS

-1396 AERLLNLADLYRAM
+1396 AERLLTLADLYRAM

-1418 LGRRRETILNRETAK
+1418 LSRRRETILERETVK

-1485 GREVYDALFRPV
+1485 GREVYDTLFRPV

-1550 KIGAQYSNA
+1550 KLDRQYA
-1559 VAEMYKVR
+1559 
-1567 KAHAEAKGVTV
+1567 
-1578 EEYLRKNGFIQ
+1578 
-1589 AEKESELRRAALE
+1589 
-1602 YWRKTKAGE
+1602 
-1611 LDGIS
+1611 
-1616 RDAYISSS
+1616 
-1624 YPDLAEY
+1624 P
-1631 EGGKL
+1631 
-1636 EGRKELYEKV
+1636 
-1646 MAGEVKS
+1646 
-1653 QSAMKII
+1653 
-1660 QEAIGGG
+1660 
-1667 ERARKYLNWL
+1667 
-1677 GVNWREYEKAYLNPE
+1677 
-1692 AIFKRNTEVKN
+1692 
-1703 ARDAYKKAKRG
+1703 
-1714 MDSAKAT
+1714 
-1721 NPFLCAAENVRNGQ
+1721 AAENVRNGQ
-1735 AAEDAARE
+1735 AVEDAARE

-1758 YQAYISAMEDLKN
+1758 YQAYISAMEDLKT
-1771 SKEADATAVQAA
+1771 SREADATAVQAA
-1783 VQTYSGIYKELYE
+1783 VQAYSGIYRELYE

-1819 LQPEAEKKAFTKA
+1819 LQPEAEKTAFTKA

-1914 SEEASEMISQAEAAR
+1914 SEEAGEMISQAEGAR
-1929 NFSDAGIEEFL
+1929 DFSDAGIEEFL
-1940 RMSGVVG
+1940 RMNGVVG

-1959 LLGDYIGK
+1959 LLGDYIDK

-2023 GAKLAFNFS
+2023 GAKLAFNVS

-2058 DFFGKDRANFVKE
+2058 DFFGKDRVNFVKE

-2081 KWLLGAET
+2081 KWLLDAET

-2117 YLKEVKAGK
+2117 YLKELKAGK

-2170 ETMNSWE
+2170 ETLNSWE

-2288 ESLFGNAANDI
+2288 ESLFGNVANDV
-2299 PVVSRTA
+2299 PVVSRAA

-2332 NNGFSTDT
+2332 SNGFSTDT
-2340 LDKALTASGEF
+2340 LDKALTAGGEF

-2378 LRYQVEQTPC
+2378 LRYQVEQTPW

-2415 SARQTEA
+2415 SAKQTET
-2422 FGSMQDAG
+2422 FGTMQDAG

-2499 DMGEVTRLLVQFKGC
+2499 DMGEVTRLLVQFKSC
-2514 KNDAQKLESLESS
+2514 KNDTQKLEALESS
-2527 TLTLK
+2527 TLTLR

-2544 EETLRKQSDLEAFN
+2544 EETLLKQSELKAFD
-2558 GITAEGYYLYKA
+2558 GITAENYYLYKA

-2591 AAQKDALYYSEGW
+2591 AAQKDAIYYSEGW

-2638 VTQSVPTVQ
+2638 VAQSAPTVQ
-2647 MPVVRTTAKAPVFV
+2647 MPVVRTTAKAPVYV
-2661 RVTQN
+2661 RVKQDV
-2666 APKAVRVVKMPVVK
+2666 PEAVRVVKMPVVK